1 MYSLGFFA
9 DMIQVSIYL
18 ISCSLLGLAFLVWRA
33 RPSSAT
39 NRSFSVYTLFIA
51 IWSFAIASMQSGG
64 HLNLASRLT
73 FAAASLI
80 PATFLAFVYYYPTPS
95 KWPGKAGLCLNFGVA
110 SVLVTVSLTTRLIV
124 GDARMTAAGLT
135 RETGPLYPLFATYSL
150 LAWLTALVVIL
161 AKWRRARGR
170 ARVQLHYLA
179 LGAMISSAGAITT
192 NLILPLLTGRS
203 IYASIGPHF
212 ALVLVAMVAHAII
225 RHRLMDVR
233 LVIHRSLTFTLAL
246 LLSLIPVAVLL
257 ALAWPRLSD
266 HLAPD
271 ELVAL
276 ILAVVA
282 VGVLIPLTR
291 DVTGRL
297 LDRYVYRTHVNYQ
310 RTLRTTSETLT
321 GVLDLTVLLPI
332 LNHTVGASTNA
343 EGASVYLC
351 TGTVRSGPGFRRAI
365 TEKRDTQSSFDTPDE
380 APNEIVTALTS
391 TRDLLL
397 TDEIGRDRLS
407 GGRERL
413 HNALTQLNWALVLPL
428 VSEAT
433 VIGAIVVGPKL
444 SGDPFYPQDLDL
456 LMTLANQAGVAVK
469 NAQLY
474 AQVLLANEHL
484 NNIVSTI
491 ESGVVAVDATGQV
504 SLFNRAAEQLTGLSG
519 EQVRLQP
526 LSALPASVGSMLAET
541 IAGGGARTQPEVQIS
556 DGATTRPIIC
566 TTSPLHDQTG
576 AVLGAVAVFSDL
588 TPLKALEVERQRA
601 ERLTYFEMLASG
613 IAHEIKNPLVA
624 VKTFAQLLP
633 RRRGDDRFVAEFGR
647 VVGHEIAKMER
658 LLDRL
663 RALSRPGERPRHPI
677 DLRAPIGDAI
687 EAMRQVF
694 AEKSVVLSAAMG
706 PSPCTI
712 LGDHSELEQLF
723 LNLLMNAHEVTAP
736 GGMVRV
742 EVATT
747 ADRAIV
753 AVVDTGPG
761 VPPALLERVFE
772 PFFSTK
778 ERGSGLGLAICASIA
793 QTHGARI
800 KATNRDAGGA
810 VFTVDFPVAV
820 TATAP
825 VSA

>member
-1 MYSLGFFA
+1 
-9 DMIQVSIYL
+9 MIQISIYL
-18 ISCSLLGLAFLVWRA
+18 TSCSLLGLAFLVWRA
-33 RPSSAT
+33 RPASAT
-39 NRSFSVYTLFIA
+39 NRLFSVFTLFIA
-51 IWSFAIASMQSGG
+51 IWSLSIASMLSGG
-64 HLNLASRLT
+64 NLFFASRVP

-80 PATFLAFVYYYPTPS
+80 PATFLAFVCYYPTPS
-95 KWPGKAGLCLNFGVA
+95 RWPGRTALSLIFGIA
-110 SVLVTVSLTTRLIV
+110 FVLVVVSLTTPLVVADAKMTSV
-124 GDARMTAAGLT
+124 GLAR
-135 RETGPLYPLFATYSL
+135 RTGPLYLAFATYFL
-150 LAWLTALVVIL
+150 LTWLSALVVIL
-161 AKWRRARGR
+161 AKWRKARGR

-179 LGAMISSAGAITT
+179 LGAIISSAGAITT
-192 NLILPLLTGRS
+192 NLALPLLTGRS
-203 IYASIGPHF
+203 IYASIGPYF
-212 ALVLVAMVAHAII
+212 ALVLVAMIAHAII

-233 LVIHRSLTFTLAL
+233 LVIHRGLTFAMAL
-246 LLSLIPVAVLL
+246 LLSLIPVAALL
-257 ALAWPRLSD
+257 AVAWPRLSV

-271 ELVAL
+271 ELATF
-276 ILAVVA
+276 IMAVIA

-310 RTLRTTSETLT
+310 RTLRTASETLT
-321 GVLDLTVLLPI
+321 GVLDLAALLPI

-343 EGASVYLC
+343 EGASVYL
-351 TGTVRSGPGFRRAI
+351 RANSLRPDARLRKAI
-365 TEKRDTQSSFDTPDE
+365 TEKRDSQSSFETPDE
-380 APNEIVTALTS
+380 APDEVVSALAQVK
-391 TRDLLL
+391 DLLVA
-397 TDEIGRDRLS
+397 DEIARERLTAD
-407 GGRERL
+407 RERL
-413 HNALTQLNWALVLPL
+413 HSELARLNWALVLPL
-428 VSEAT
+428 VSEAA

-519 EQVRLQP
+519 ELVRFQP
-526 LSALPASVGSMLAET
+526 LSALPACVGSMLAET
-541 IAGGGARTQPEVQIS
+541 ITGGGARTQPEVQLS
-556 DGATTRPIIC
+556 DGTTTRPIIC
-566 TTSPLHDQTG
+566 TTSPLHDQAG

-588 TPLKALEVERQRA
+588 TALKALEVERQRA
-601 ERLTYFEMLASG
+601 ERLAYFEMLASG

-687 EAMRQVF
+687 EAMRPVF

-706 PSPCTI
+706 SAPCTI

-736 GGMVRV
+736 EGMVRV

-761 VPPALLERVFE
+761 VPPELLERVFE

-800 KATNRDAGGA
+800 KATNREAGGA

-820 TATAP
+820 TASVR

>member
-1 MYSLGFFA
+1 
-9 DMIQVSIYL
+9 MIPVSIYL
-18 ISCSLLGLAFLVWRA
+18 TSCLLVGLAFLVWRA
-33 RPSSAT
+33 RSASAT
-39 NRSFSVYTLFIA
+39 NRLFSVFTLLIA
-51 IWSFAIASMQSGG
+51 IWTFSIASMLSGD
-64 HLNLASRLT
+64 NLFFAPRLP

-80 PATFLAFVYYYPTPS
+80 PATFLAFVSHYPTPS
-95 KWPGKAGLCLNFGVA
+95 KWPGRIGLVLTFGA
-110 SVLVTVSLTTRLIV
+110 ALILVFVSLTTRLV
-124 GDARMTAAGLT
+124 VSDARMTSSGLT
-135 RETGPLYPLFATYSL
+135 RQTGPFYPIFAAYFL
-150 LAWLTALVVIL
+150 LTWLLALVVIL
-161 AKWRRARGR
+161 GKWRKARGR
-170 ARVQLHYLA
+170 ARVQLHYLV
-179 LGAMISSAGAITT
+179 LGAMTSSAGAITT
-192 NLILPLLTGRS
+192 NLLVPLVTGTS
-203 IYASIGPHF
+203 IYTSIGPYF

-233 LVIHRSLTFTLAL
+233 LVIHRGLTFALAL

-257 ALAWPRLSD
+257 ALVWPRLSA
-266 HLAPD
+266 HLASD
-271 ELVAL
+271 ELIAL
-276 ILAVVA
+276 ILAAIA

-291 DVTGRL
+291 DVSGRL

-310 RTLRTTSETLT
+310 RTLRAASDTLT
-321 GVLDLTVLLPI
+321 GVLDLAVLLPI
-332 LNHTVGASTNA
+332 LNRTVGTSTNA
-343 EGASVYLC
+343 EGAAVYLRTSTFR
-351 TGTVRSGPGFRRAI
+351 TGEVFRRAN
-365 TEKRDTQSSFDTPDE
+365 THKPDAQSSFETPDD
-380 APNEIVTALTS
+380 APNEIASALT
-391 TRDLLL
+391 RMKDLLL
-397 TDEIGRDRLS
+397 TDEL
-407 GGRERL
+407 GRERL
-413 HNALTQLNWALVLPL
+413 TPDREQLHHELTRLNWALVLPL

-504 SLFNRAAEQLTGLSG
+504 SLFNRAAEQLTGLAG
-519 EQVRLQP
+519 ERVRSQP
-526 LSALPASVGSMLAET
+526 LSVLPACVGTMLAET
-541 IAGGGARTQPEVQIS
+541 IASDEPRTEPEAELF
-556 DGATTRPIIC
+556 DGTTTRPIIC
-566 TTSPLHDQTG
+566 ATSPLHDQAG

-601 ERLTYFEMLASG
+601 ERLAYFEILASG

-647 VVGHEIAKMER
+647 VVTHEIAKMER

-687 EAMRQVF
+687 EAMRPVF
-694 AEKSVVLSAAMG
+694 TEKSVVLSAAMG
-706 PSPCTI
+706 QAPCTI

-723 LNLLMNAHEVTAP
+723 QNLLMNAHEATAP
-736 GGMVRV
+736 GGMARV
-742 EVATT
+742 EVARS

-761 VPPALLERVFE
+761 VPPELLERVFE

-800 KATNRDAGGA
+800 KATNREAGGA

-820 TATAP
+820 AATVS

>member
-135 RETGPLYPLFATYSL
+135 RETGPLYPLFATYFL

-233 LVIHRSLTFTLAL
+233 LVIHRSLTFALAL
-246 LLSLIPVAVLL
+246 VVSLAPVAGLL
-257 ALAWPRLSD
+257 ALAWPKLTD

-276 ILAVVA
+276 IMAVV
-282 VGVLIPLTR
+282 VVSLLIPLTR
-291 DVTGRL
+291 DAAGRL

-310 RTLRTTSETLT
+310 RTLREASEALT
-321 GVLDLTVLLPI
+321 RVLDLKMLLPF
-332 LNHTVGASTNA
+332 LNHTVVTSTNS
-343 EGASVYLC
+343 EGAAVYLEA
-351 TGTVRSGPGFRRAI
+351 GTLEPGSGVRRAI
-365 TEKRDTQSSFDTPDE
+365 AERCHAQSHFDTPDE
-380 APNEIVTALTS
+380 APIEVITALTK
-391 TRDLLL
+391 THDLLL
-397 TDEIGRDRLS
+397 TDEIAGERLS
-407 GGRERL
+407 GDRERL
-413 HNALTQLNWALVLPL
+413 HSVLERLNWALVLPL
-428 VSEAT
+428 VSANK

-444 SGDPFYPQDLDL
+444 SGDPFYAQDLDL

-469 NAQLY
+469 NARLY
-474 AQVLLANEHL
+474 AQVVLANEYIE
-484 NNIVSTI
+484 NIVATI
-491 ESGVVAVDATGQV
+491 ESGVAAINSAGRIAM
-504 SLFNRAAEQLTGLSG
+504 FNRAA
-519 EQVRLQP
+519 
-526 LSALPASVGSMLAET
+526 
-541 IAGGGARTQPEVQIS
+541 
-556 DGATTRPIIC
+556 
-566 TTSPLHDQTG
+566 
-576 AVLGAVAVFSDL
+576 
-588 TPLKALEVERQRA
+588 
-601 ERLTYFEMLASG
+601 
-613 IAHEIKNPLVA
+613 
-624 VKTFAQLLP
+624 
-633 RRRGDDRFVAEFGR
+633 
-647 VVGHEIAKMER
+647 
-658 LLDRL
+658 
-663 RALSRPGERPRHPI
+663 
-677 DLRAPIGDAI
+677 
-687 EAMRQVF
+687 
-694 AEKSVVLSAAMG
+694 
-706 PSPCTI
+706 
-712 LGDHSELEQLF
+712 
-723 LNLLMNAHEVTAP
+723 
-736 GGMVRV
+736 
-742 EVATT
+742 
-747 ADRAIV
+747 
-753 AVVDTGPG
+753 
-761 VPPALLERVFE
+761 
-772 PFFSTK
+772 
-778 ERGSGLGLAICASIA
+778 
-793 QTHGARI
+793 
-800 KATNRDAGGA
+800 
-810 VFTVDFPVAV
+810 
-820 TATAP
+820 
-825 VSA
+825 

>member
-1 MYSLGFFA
+1 
-9 DMIQVSIYL
+9 
-18 ISCSLLGLAFLVWRA
+18 
-33 RPSSAT
+33 
-39 NRSFSVYTLFIA
+39 
-51 IWSFAIASMQSGG
+51 
-64 HLNLASRLT
+64 
-73 FAAASLI
+73 
-80 PATFLAFVYYYPTPS
+80 
-95 KWPGKAGLCLNFGVA
+95 
-110 SVLVTVSLTTRLIV
+110 
-124 GDARMTAAGLT
+124 
-135 RETGPLYPLFATYSL
+135 
-150 LAWLTALVVIL
+150 
-161 AKWRRARGR
+161 
-170 ARVQLHYLA
+170 
-179 LGAMISSAGAITT
+179 
-192 NLILPLLTGRS
+192 
-203 IYASIGPHF
+203 
-212 ALVLVAMVAHAII
+212 
-225 RHRLMDVR
+225 MDVR
-233 LVIHRSLTFTLAL
+233 LVIHRGLTFALAL
-246 LLSLIPVAVLL
+246 AVSLLPVGGLL

-266 HLAPD
+266 HLAAD
-271 ELVAL
+271 ELGAL
-276 ILAVVA
+276 IAAVVV
-282 VGVLIPLTR
+282 VGLLIPLTR
-291 DVTGRL
+291 DAAGRL
-297 LDRYVYRTHVNYQ
+297 LDRYVYRTRVNYQ
-310 RTLRTTSETLT
+310 RTLREASEALT
-321 GVLDLTVLLPI
+321 RVLDLKVLLQFVS
-332 LNHTVGASTNA
+332 HTVAGATNS
-343 EGASVYLC
+343 EGAAVYLT
-351 TGTVRSGPGFRRAI
+351 TGTPEFGSRFRRAI
-365 TEKRDTQSSFDTPDE
+365 VEKRHAQSHFDTPEVAPE
-380 APNEIVTALTS
+380 AITSVLTQAK
-391 TRDLLL
+391 DLLL
-397 TDEIGRDRLS
+397 TDEIANERLS
-407 GGRERL
+407 SERERL
-413 HNALTQLNWALVLPL
+413 HAELVRLNWALVLPL

-504 SLFNRAAEQLTGLSG
+504 TLFNRAAEQLTGLAV
-519 EQVRLQP
+519 ERVRFQP
-526 LSALPASVGSMLAET
+526 LSALPACVGSMLNET
-541 IAGGGARTQPEVQIS
+541 ITGGEARTEPEVQMS
-556 DGATTRPIIC
+556 DGTTTRPIIC
-566 TTSPLHDQTG
+566 TTSPLHDQAG

-601 ERLTYFEMLASG
+601 ERLAYFEMLASG

-647 VVGHEIAKMER
+647 VVSHEIAKIER

-687 EAMRQVF
+687 EAMRPVF
-694 AEKSVVLSAAMG
+694 AEKSVVMSTAMG
-706 PSPCTI
+706 QAPCTI

-747 ADRAIV
+747 ADRVIV

-761 VPPALLERVFE
+761 VPPELLERVFE

-800 KATNRDAGGA
+800 KASNREAGGA

-820 TATAP
+820 TATLP